1 MDQPINR
8 VAVIGDYIPRQCG
21 IATFTADL
29 CEAIA
34 AHSPALTCFA
44 VPVNDRE
51 EGYAYPPRVRFEF
64 AERDLESY
72 RRAADFLNITNVD
85 VVCLEHEFGLFGGPA
100 GSYILALL
108 RELRMPVVVT
118 LHTVLRDP
126 APVQRRVMKELAE
139 IADRLIVMSER
150 GHQFLAEVYHV
161 PSEKIDVIPHGI
173 PDVGFVDP
181 NFYKDRFRVEGKLVL
196 LTFGLLSA
204 NKGIEFVIEALPT
217 IVARY
222 PDVVYLVLGATHPH
236 VQRHD
241 GETYRLMLQQLAR
254 DKGVAHQVRFHDR
267 FVSLEE
273 LIEFIGAADI
283 YLTPYLNRDQI
294 TSGTL
299 AYAVG
304 AGKAVISTPYWH
316 AAELLGDGRGLLV
329 PFRDAPAIA
338 TRVLELLDNSA
349 DRHAMRK
356 RAYLYG
362 RTMVWANVATL
373 YLESFQRARSEHART
388 PRPATVSRRSD
399 RPVRELPA
407 LNLDHLRRLTDGT
420 GIFQHAVFTV
430 PRYSDGYCTDDN
442 ARALI
447 ATVLLEQCGAAES
460 RAIKGLATQ
469 YMAFL
474 WHAFNPE
481 TRRFRNFMAFER
493 HWLETDGSADCHGR
507 ALWALG
513 TVLGRSEKRGLCHT
527 ASHLFEL
534 ALPAVLDFTTPRPW
548 AFALLGIHEYLRR
561 YAGDRASQTI
571 RETLAQRLLELYR
584 TQSAPD
590 WLWFEPTLSYANAVL
605 PHALLLSGH
614 FMSRPDYKEAA
625 LAALGWLADQQLSPG
640 GWFTP
645 VGANGFYPRG
655 GERARFD
662 QQPIEAHAVISASL
676 EAWRQTNDERWRN
689 EAQRAFE
696 WFLARNDLH
705 LPLYDPATG
714 GCRDGLQP
722 DRINQNQG
730 AESTLAWLLAVLELR
745 LADLGLEFT
754 SGESTP

>member
-8 VAVIGDYIPRQCG
+8 VAVIGDYVPRQCG

-29 CEAIA
+29 CEALA
-34 AHSPALTCFA
+34 AQAPATTCFA

-51 EGYAYPPRVRFEF
+51 EGYAYPPRVRFEM

-85 VVCLEHEFGLFGGPA
+85 VACLEHEFGLFGGPA
-100 GSYILALL
+100 GSYILPLL
-108 RELRMPVVVT
+108 RELRMPVVAT

-126 APVQRRVMKELAE
+126 APAQRRVMRELAE
-139 IADRLIVMSER
+139 ITDRLIVMSQR
-150 GHQFLAEVYHV
+150 GRQFLQEVYQV
-161 PSEKIDVIPHGI
+161 PPEKIDVIPHGI

-196 LTFGLLSA
+196 LTFGLLSP
-204 NKGIEFVIEALPT
+204 NKGIEFVIEALPA

-222 PDVVYLVLGATHPH
+222 PDVVYIVLGATHPH
-236 VQRHD
+236 VKRHE
-241 GETYRLMLQQLAR
+241 GETYRMMLQQLAR
-254 DKGVAHQVRFHDR
+254 DKGVEQHVSFHDR

-273 LIEFIGAADI
+273 LIEYIGAADI

-316 AAELLGDGRGLLV
+316 AEELLAEGRGLLV

-338 TRVLELLDNSA
+338 TRVLELLDNKA

-362 RTMVWANVATL
+362 REMVWANVAKL
-373 YLESFQRARSEHART
+373 YFESFQRARGEHARA
-388 PRPATVSRRSD
+388 PRPATAGRRFD

-407 LNLDHLRRLTDGT
+407 LNLAHLRRLTDGT

-447 ATVLLEQCGAAES
+447 GTVLLEQCGEDES
-460 RAIKGLATQ
+460 RAIEGLATQ

-474 WHAFNPE
+474 WHAFNPQ
-481 TRRFRNFMAFER
+481 THRFRNFMSFER
-493 HWLETDGSADCHGR
+493 HWLEEEGSADCHGR

-584 TQSAPD
+584 TQSVPD
-590 WLWFEPTLSYANAVL
+590 WLWFEPTLTYANAVL

-614 FMSRPDYKEAA
+614 FMSRPDYKDAA
-625 LAALGWLADQQLSPG
+625 LAALGWLAAQQHGAG
-640 GWFTP
+640 GWFAP
-645 VGANGFYPRG
+645 IGSNGFYPRG
-655 GERARFD
+655 GERAGFD
-662 QQPIEAHAVISASL
+662 QQPIEAHAMISACL
-676 EAWRQTNDERWRN
+676 EAWRETNDERWRT
-689 EAQRAFE
+689 EAQRAYE

-714 GCRDGLQP
+714 GCRDGLQS
-722 DRINQNQG
+722 DRVNQNQG

-745 LADLGLEFT
+745 LSEFGLET
-754 SGESTP
+754 TIGEAPP